1 MSDSMTR
8 APRRNGFTLIEVMIA
23 VGLVGIVG
31 AGILAFLSAFATSA
45 GARARVSDPA
55 LEATLAARRLNAI
68 VPDFR
73 TVLAADKRS
82 AVLWVSDRVPSRT
95 VHLSELACLRVDAE
109 RGELL
114 LDTVDD
120 SALVAD
126 RSLETEFR
134 ASDDFQAAMASARE
148 AGILRTRVLAE
159 GLDSASFSA
168 AKSRS
173 AVVLEVGAAGATS
186 GVVLSPARPEE
197 PLR

>member
-1 MSDSMTR
+1 MTR
-8 APRRNGFTLIEVMIA
+8 RRPRRGFTLIEVMLA

-31 AGILAFLSAFATSA
+31 AGILAFLSAFATGASA
-45 GARARVSDPA
+45 RVRVSDPA
-55 LEATLAARRLNAI
+55 LEATLAVRRLNSI

-73 TVLAADKRS
+73 TVLAADTQN
-82 AVLWVSDRVPSRT
+82 AVLWISDRVPSRT
-95 VHLSELACLRVDAE
+95 VHLSELACLRIDGA

-114 LDTVDD
+114 LDTIDD

-134 ASDDFQAAMASARE
+134 ASDDFQAAFASARE
-148 AGILRTRVLAE
+148 AGIVRSRVLAE
-159 GLDSASFSA
+159 GLDSVSFSA
-168 AKSRS
+168 ARSRS

>member
-1 MSDSMTR
+1 MT
-8 APRRNGFTLIEVMIA
+8 PRRPRRGFTLIEVMLA
-23 VGLVGIVG
+23 VGLVGVVG
-31 AGILAFLSAFATSA
+31 AGILAFLSAFATGASA
-45 GARARVSDPA
+45 RVRVSDPA
-55 LEATLAARRLNAI
+55 LEATLAVRRLNSI

-73 TVLAADKRS
+73 TVLAADTQN

-95 VHLSELACLRVDAE
+95 VHLSELACLRVDGA

-114 LDTVDD
+114 LETIDD

-134 ASDDFQAAMASARE
+134 ASDDFQAAFASARE
-148 AGILRTRVLAE
+148 AGIVRSRVLAE
-159 GLDSASFSA
+159 GLDSVSFSA
-168 AKSRS
+168 ARSRS

>member
-1 MSDSMTR
+1 MS
-8 APRRNGFTLIEVMIA
+8 PRRPCRGFTLIEVMLA
-23 VGLVGIVG
+23 VGLVGVVG
-31 AGILAFLSAFATSA
+31 AGILAFLSAFATGASA
-45 GARARVSDPA
+45 RVRVSDPA
-55 LEATLAARRLNAI
+55 LEATLAVRRLNSI

-73 TVLAADKRS
+73 TVLAADTQN

-95 VHLSELACLRVDAE
+95 VHLSELACLRVDGA

-114 LDTVDD
+114 LDTIDD

-134 ASDDFQAAMASARE
+134 ASDDFLAAFDSARE
-148 AGILRTRVLAE
+148 AGIVRSRVLAE
-159 GLDSASFSA
+159 GLDSVSFSA
-168 AKSRS
+168 ARSRS

>member
-1 MSDSMTR
+1 MT
-8 APRRNGFTLIEVMIA
+8 PRRPRRGFTLIEVMLA
-23 VGLVGIVG
+23 VGLVGVVG
-31 AGILAFLSAFATSA
+31 AGILAFLSAFASGASA
-45 GARARVSDPA
+45 RVRVSDPA
-55 LEATLAARRLNAI
+55 LEATLAVRRLNSI

-73 TVLAADKRS
+73 TVLAADTQN

-95 VHLSELACLRVDAE
+95 VHLSELACLRVDGA

-114 LDTVDD
+114 LETIDD

-134 ASDDFQAAMASARE
+134 ASDDFQAAFASARE
-148 AGILRTRVLAE
+148 AGIVRSRVLAE
-159 GLDSASFSA
+159 GLDSVSFSA
-168 AKSRS
+168 ARSRS

>member
-1 MSDSMTR
+1 MT
-8 APRRNGFTLIEVMIA
+8 PRRPRRGFTLIEVMLA
-23 VGLVGIVG
+23 VGLVGVVG
-31 AGILAFLSAFATSA
+31 AGILAFLSAFATGASA
-45 GARARVSDPA
+45 RVRVSDPA
-55 LEATLAARRLNAI
+55 LEATLAVRRLNSI

-73 TVLAADKRS
+73 TVLAADTQN
-82 AVLWVSDRVPSRT
+82 AVFWVSDRVPSRT
-95 VHLSELACLRVDAE
+95 VHLSELACLRVDGA

-114 LDTVDD
+114 LETIDD

-134 ASDDFQAAMASARE
+134 ASDDFQAAFASARE
-148 AGILRTRVLAE
+148 AGIVRSRVLAE
-159 GLDSASFSA
+159 GLDSVSFSA
-168 AKSRS
+168 ARSRS

>member
-1 MSDSMTR
+1 MSGCMTR

-31 AGILAFLSAFATSA
+31 AGILAFLGAFATSA

-55 LEATLAARRLNAI
+55 LEAALAARRLDAI

-95 VHLSELACLRVDAE
+95 VHLSELACLRVDSE

-114 LDTVDD
+114 LDTIDD

-134 ASDDFQAAMASARE
+134 ASDDFHAAMTSARE

>member
-1 MSDSMTR
+1 MIRRDRRTR
-8 APRRNGFTLIEVMIA
+8 VRSGFTLIEVMLA
-23 VGLVGIVG
+23 VGLVGVVG
-31 AGILAFLSAFATSA
+31 AGILAFLGAFATGA

-55 LEATLAARRLNAI
+55 LEATLAVRRLQAI

-73 TVLAADKRS
+73 TVLAADKTS
-82 AVLWVSDRVPSRT
+82 AVLWTSDRVPSRT
-95 VHLSELACLRVDAE
+95 VHLSEIACLRVDAAG
-109 RGELL
+109 GELL
-114 LDTVDD
+114 LETVDD
-120 SALVAD
+120 AALVAD

-134 ASDDFQAAMASARE
+134 ASDDFHAAIVSARK

-159 GLDSASFSA
+159 GLESATFSA

-186 GVVLSPARPEE
+186 GVVLSPAHPEE

>member
-1 MSDSMTR
+1 MTR

-31 AGILAFLSAFATSA
+31 AGILAFLSAFATSV

>member
-1 MSDSMTR
+1 MT
-8 APRRNGFTLIEVMIA
+8 PRRLCRGFTLIEVMLA

-31 AGILAFLSAFATSA
+31 AGILAFLSAFATGASA
-45 GARARVSDPA
+45 RVRVSDPA
-55 LEATLAARRLNAI
+55 LEATLAVRRLNSI

-73 TVLAADKRS
+73 TVLAADTQN

-95 VHLSELACLRVDAE
+95 VHLSELACLRVDGA

-114 LDTVDD
+114 LETIDD

-134 ASDDFQAAMASARE
+134 ASDDFQAAFASARE
-148 AGILRTRVLAE
+148 AGIVRSRVLAE
-159 GLDSASFSA
+159 GLDSVSFSA
-168 AKSRS
+168 ARSRS

>member
-1 MSDSMTR
+1 MTR
-8 APRRNGFTLIEVMIA
+8 RRPRRGFTLIEVMLA

-31 AGILAFLSAFATSA
+31 AGILAFLSAFATGASA
-45 GARARVSDPA
+45 RVRVSDPA
-55 LEATLAARRLNAI
+55 LEATLAVRRLNSI

-73 TVLAADKRS
+73 TVLAADTQN
-82 AVLWVSDRVPSRT
+82 AVLWISDRVPSRT
-95 VHLSELACLRVDAE
+95 VHLSELACLRIDGA

-114 LDTVDD
+114 LDTIDD

-134 ASDDFQAAMASARE
+134 ASDDFQAAFASARD
-148 AGILRTRVLAE
+148 AGIVRSRVLAE
-159 GLDSASFSA
+159 GLDSVSFSA
-168 AKSRS
+168 ARSRS

>member
-1 MSDSMTR
+1 MT
-8 APRRNGFTLIEVMIA
+8 PRRPRRGFTLIEVMLA
-23 VGLVGIVG
+23 VGLVGVVG
-31 AGILAFLSAFATSA
+31 AGILAFLSAFATGASA
-45 GARARVSDPA
+45 RVRVSDPA
-55 LEATLAARRLNAI
+55 LEATLAVRRLNSI

-73 TVLAADKRS
+73 TVLAADTQN

-95 VHLSELACLRVDAE
+95 VHLSELACLRVDGA

-114 LDTVDD
+114 LETIDD

-134 ASDDFQAAMASARE
+134 ASDDFQAAFASARE
-148 AGILRTRVLAE
+148 AGIVRARVLAE
-159 GLDSASFSA
+159 GLDSVSFSA
-168 AKSRS
+168 ARSRS

>member
-1 MSDSMTR
+1 MT
-8 APRRNGFTLIEVMIA
+8 PRRPRRGFTLIEVMLA
-23 VGLVGIVG
+23 VGLVGVVG
-31 AGILAFLSAFATSA
+31 AGILAFLSAFATGASA
-45 GARARVSDPA
+45 RVRVSDPA
-55 LEATLAARRLNAI
+55 LEATLAVRRLNSI

-73 TVLAADKRS
+73 TVLAADTQN

-95 VHLSELACLRVDAE
+95 VHLSELACLRVDGA

-114 LDTVDD
+114 LETIDD

-134 ASDDFQAAMASARE
+134 ASDDFQAAFASARE
-148 AGILRTRVLAE
+148 AGIVRSRVLAE
-159 GLDSASFSA
+159 GLDSVSFSA
-168 AKSRS
+168 ARSRS
-173 AVVLEVGAAGATS
+173 AVVLEVGGAGATS

>member
-1 MSDSMTR
+1 MT
-8 APRRNGFTLIEVMIA
+8 PRRLCRGFTLIEVMLA

-31 AGILAFLSAFATSA
+31 AGILAFLSAFATGASA
-45 GARARVSDPA
+45 RVRVSDPA
-55 LEATLAARRLNAI
+55 LEATLAVRRLNSI

-73 TVLAADKRS
+73 TVLAADTQN

-95 VHLSELACLRVDAE
+95 VHLSELACLRIDGA

-114 LDTVDD
+114 LDTIDD

-134 ASDDFQAAMASARE
+134 ASDDFQAAFASARE
-148 AGILRTRVLAE
+148 AGIVRSRVLAE
-159 GLDSASFSA
+159 GLDSVSFSA
-168 AKSRS
+168 ARSRS

>member
-1 MSDSMTR
+1 MT
-8 APRRNGFTLIEVMIA
+8 PRRPRRGFTLIEVMLA
-23 VGLVGIVG
+23 VGLVGVVG
-31 AGILAFLSAFATSA
+31 AGILAFLSAFATGASA
-45 GARARVSDPA
+45 RVRVSDPA
-55 LEATLAARRLNAI
+55 LEATLAVRRLNSI

-73 TVLAADKRS
+73 TVLAADTQN

-95 VHLSELACLRVDAE
+95 VHLSELACLRVDGA

-114 LDTVDD
+114 LETIDD

-134 ASDDFQAAMASARE
+134 ASDDFLAAFASARE
-148 AGILRTRVLAE
+148 AGIVRSRVLAE
-159 GLDSASFSA
+159 GLDSVSFSA
-168 AKSRS
+168 ARSRS

>member
-1 MSDSMTR
+1 MT
-8 APRRNGFTLIEVMIA
+8 PRRPHRGFTLIEVMLA
-23 VGLVGIVG
+23 VGLVGVVG
-31 AGILAFLSAFATSA
+31 AGILAFLSAFATGAS
-45 GARARVSDPA
+45 ARARVSDPA
-55 LEATLAARRLNAI
+55 LEATLAVRRLNAI

-82 AVLWVSDRVPSRT
+82 AILWVSDRVPSRT
-95 VHLSELACLRVDAE
+95 VHLSELACLRVDGA

-114 LDTVDD
+114 LDTIDD

-134 ASDDFQAAMASARE
+134 ASDDFLAAFDSARE
-148 AGILRTRVLAE
+148 AGIVRSRVLAE
-159 GLDSASFSA
+159 GLDSVSFSA
-168 AKSRS
+168 ARSRS

>member
-1 MSDSMTR
+1 MT
-8 APRRNGFTLIEVMIA
+8 PRRPRRGFTLIEVMLA
-23 VGLVGIVG
+23 VGLVGVVG
-31 AGILAFLSAFATSA
+31 AGILAFLSAFATGASA
-45 GARARVSDPA
+45 RVRVSDPA
-55 LEATLAARRLNAI
+55 LEATLAVRRLNSI

-73 TVLAADKRS
+73 TVLAADTQN

-95 VHLSELACLRVDAE
+95 VHLSELACLRVDGA

-114 LDTVDD
+114 LETIDD

-134 ASDDFQAAMASARE
+134 ASDDFQAAFASARE
-148 AGILRTRVLAE
+148 AGIVRSRVLAE
-159 GLDSASFSA
+159 GLDSVSFSA
-168 AKSRS
+168 ARSRS

-186 GVVLSPARPEE
+186 GVVLSPARTEE